1 MSKLFDETVCLGVTF
16 HRPGCHRQERRTR
29 TGEVEVRM
37 TAANGNES
45 KPDQSQL
52 KVTKRIFKHR
62 AYKTAADIDHK
73 LDQWIKQRSLPSP
86 LKRGTHL
93 IPIRVL
99 DEVYERLRRDKAE
112 YEARADELI
121 LAYDGAKNEAR
132 GRLKE
137 LYREEDYPSPERLR
151 AAFWVE
157 QKLFDFSPAGEGKL
171 SEAVYME
178 ERGKWAGIMN
188 EAENEVKQA
197 LRQACLDLVTHL
209 SGILSPKA
217 DGKRRRI
224 FQSTVDK
231 MTDFFDLF
239 DKRNVLNDDELKK
252 LVEKARGFVRG
263 DEVFVDA
270 LKNSDDIREMV
281 RKRMEEVKEKLI
293 PLVEEG
299 PRRVISFEED

>member
-1 MSKLFDETVCLGVTF
+1 MSKLFDETVCLGITF
-16 HRPGCHRQERRTR
+16 HRPGCHRQERRTK

-37 TAANGNES
+37 ADANGNES

-52 KVTKRIFKHR
+52 RVTKRIFKHA
-62 AYKTAADIDHK
+62 AYKAAADIDHK
-73 LDQWIKQRSLPSP
+73 LDCWLKNRSLPSP

-93 IPIRVL
+93 IPVKML
-99 DEVYERLRRDKAE
+99 DEVYERLRSDKVE
-112 YEARADELI
+112 YEAKADELI
-121 LAYDGAKNEAR
+121 LAYEGAKDEAR

-171 SEAVYME
+171 SEAIYKE
-178 ERGKWAGIMN
+178 ERQKWNGIMD
-188 EAENEVKQA
+188 EAETEVKVA
-197 LRQACLDLVTHL
+197 LRQACLDLVSHL
-209 SGILSPKA
+209 SDILTPKA
-217 DGKRRRI
+217 DGKKKRI

-231 MTDFFDLF
+231 MVEFFDLF

-252 LVEKARGFVRG
+252 LVGKAKSFVRG
-263 DEVFVDA
+263 DELFLEG

-281 RKRMEEVKEKLI
+281 RTRMEEVKEKLI

-299 PRRVISFEED
+299 PRRAISFEED